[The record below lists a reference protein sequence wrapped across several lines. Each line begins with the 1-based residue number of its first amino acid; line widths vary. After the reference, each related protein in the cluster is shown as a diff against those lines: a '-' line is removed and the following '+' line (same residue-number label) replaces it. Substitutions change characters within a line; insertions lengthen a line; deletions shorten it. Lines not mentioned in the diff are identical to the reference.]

1 MEHRTTSEGVCWHTD
16 DTVEDAKSTKAKAR
30 EEALLARL
38 LATLDRLQ
46 TYLDLQMAK
55 EQAREAGRQEV
66 LAAVKALF
74 DKVSPTQ
81 STKPGWAME
90 MKNGR

>member
-1 MEHRTTSEGVCWHTD
+1 MTTTEGLAWRTDVLG
-16 DTVEDAKSTKAKAR
+16 EDAKPAKESLQAK
-30 EEALLARL
+30 L

-46 TYLDLQMAK
+46 AYLDTQAAK
-55 EQAREAGRQEV
+55 EQAREEGRQEV

-81 STKPGWAME
+81 STTPGWAE
-90 MKNGR
+90 VVGMKRGS

>member
-1 MEHRTTSEGVCWHTD
+1 MEHRMTSEGVCWHTD
-16 DTVEDAKSTKAKAR
+16 DTSVEDAKSVKAR
-30 EEALLARL
+30 EEALLTKL
-38 LATLDRLQ
+38 LATLDHLQ
-46 TYLDLQMAK
+46 IYLDLQMAK
-55 EQAREAGRQEV
+55 EQAREEGRQEV